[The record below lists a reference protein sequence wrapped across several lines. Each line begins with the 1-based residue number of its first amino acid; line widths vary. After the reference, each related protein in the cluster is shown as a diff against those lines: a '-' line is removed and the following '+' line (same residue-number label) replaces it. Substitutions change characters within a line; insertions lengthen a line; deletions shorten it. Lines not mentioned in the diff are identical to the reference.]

1 MIREKTKNIT
11 KDIHKYVEK
20 LPIMTKIMNKSITP
34 KEYVD
39 YLNQIAHI
47 YKFFEENVIFKSF
60 GWLLLYDK
68 CMEDIEEIESTH
80 NVNRSEVKYET
91 KMYLD
96 YLESIKYNK
105 TVICAHAYVRYMADL
120 FGGQIM
126 RRQLTKAGYPT
137 NVYNFYGDVK
147 IIRRVIAITIEE
159 CDETLFVCESHH
171 AFTCYALIL

>member
-1 MIREKTKNIT
+1 MIREKAKNIT

-20 LPIMTKIMNKSITP
+20 SSIMTKIMDKSVTP

-39 YLNQIAHI
+39 YLNHVAHI
-47 YKFFEENVIFKSF
+47 YQFFEENVIFKSF
-60 GWLLLYDK
+60 GWISLYDR
-68 CMEDIEEIESTH
+68 CMEDIEEIESAHT
-80 NVNRSEVKYET
+80 VKRSEVKDET
-91 KMYLD
+91 NMYLN
-96 YLESIKYNK
+96 YLESMKDNK

-126 RRQLTKAGYPT
+126 KRQLTKAGYPT
-137 NVYNFYGDVK
+137 NVYDFYGDVK
-147 IIRRVIAITIEE
+147 TIRGVIATAIEE